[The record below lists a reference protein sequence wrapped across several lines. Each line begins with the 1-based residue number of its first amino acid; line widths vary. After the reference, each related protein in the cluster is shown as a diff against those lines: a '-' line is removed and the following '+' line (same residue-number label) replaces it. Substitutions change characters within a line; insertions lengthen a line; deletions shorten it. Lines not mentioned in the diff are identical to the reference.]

1 MKILFVNS
9 FYSPDIAGGAE
20 RSVKRLADLHHKA
33 GHQVSAL
40 ATHGGKAPV
49 LDHVDG
55 VAVHRIP
62 VHNIYWHR
70 QPDQPAAWKRMLW
83 HGIDSYNPLSERSA
97 RRVLESVKPDIISC
111 HNLAGLSISV
121 WHAARQLKIPVVQ
134 VLRDYYNICPRV
146 TCYRDGH
153 LCERQCGS
161 CGVFRLPHRAASNNV
176 SAVVGCS
183 QAVLQ
188 KHLDQGYFAN
198 VSHKQVIYNAEHTPL
213 PAAVDRPADRPFT
226 FGYIGALTEV
236 KGITEMLDAVL
247 QAQTTNP
254 RRMRMLIA
262 GTGPESFV
270 DGLKTKYASAD
281 IEFLGHTAPATLFA
295 QIDASIVPSVWDDP
309 LPGVVFQAL
318 AHGLPVIGA
327 ARGAIPE
334 MVKHEVNGLLYN
346 PSDANALA
354 GAITQMLSNDVLVQ
368 GLAKGARPSAAPFL
382 DENRLF
388 SDYMSLYGQ
397 VINQQ

>member
-40 ATHGGKAPV
+40 TTHGGKAPV
-49 LDHVDG
+49 LDQVDG

-70 QPDQPAAWKRMLW
+70 QPDQPTAWKRMLW
-83 HGIDSYNPLSERSA
+83 HGIDSYNPLSERST
-97 RRVLESVKPDIISC
+97 RRVLEQVKPDIISC

-153 LCERQCGS
+153 ICEGQCGS
-161 CGVFRLPHRAASNNV
+161 CGVFRLPHRAASNHV

-188 KHLDQGYFAN
+188 KHLDHGYFAD
-198 VSHKQVIYNAEHTPL
+198 VPHKRVIYNAEQTPQPL
-213 PAAVDRPADRPFT
+213 LTARANDTPFT

-236 KGITEMLDAVL
+236 KGVVEMLDAILV
-247 QAQTTNP
+247 AQSKCTRT
-254 RRMRMLIA
+254 MRMLVA
-262 GTGPESFV
+262 GTGPDGFV
-270 DGLKTKYASAD
+270 ARLKDKYASST
-281 IEFLGHTAPATLFA
+281 IEFLGHTTPSALFEK
-295 QIDASIVPSVWDDP
+295 IDVSIVPSVWDDP

-318 AHGLPVIGA
+318 AHGRPVIGA
-327 ARGAIPE
+327 ARGGIPE
-334 MVKHEVNGLLYN
+334 MVKHDMNGLLYDPSQPETLVDAILLILNN
-346 PSDANALA
+346 PP
-354 GAITQMLSNDVLVQ
+354 LVQ
-368 GLAKGARPSAAPFL
+368 RLAQAARPSATPFL
-382 DENRLF
+382 DESRLF
-388 SDYMSLYGQ
+388 RDYMSLYGQ
-397 VINQQ
+397 LLA